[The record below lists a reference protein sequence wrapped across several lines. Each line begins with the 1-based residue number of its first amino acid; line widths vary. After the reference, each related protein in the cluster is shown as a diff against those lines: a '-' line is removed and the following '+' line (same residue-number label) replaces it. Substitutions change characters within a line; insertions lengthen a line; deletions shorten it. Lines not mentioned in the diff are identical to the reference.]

1 MGSIGHGEIES
12 ASAPEANMNE
22 VTEKLII
29 DDDEA
34 GLFRVNRRVFTEP
47 EYFELE
53 RQRIFETCWIYA
65 GHESEVAKPG
75 DFRARRVAGHPI
87 ILARGDDNVVRVMLN
102 TCTHRGAQVC
112 RQAAGNAK
120 TFQCAYHAWT
130 FNNKGALVGV
140 PGDSAYSAAF
150 KREDLGLVNPPRTD
164 SYRGFVFINFNPAAE
179 SLTDYLAGAT
189 EYIDLVADQSEV
201 GMKIVE
207 GTQAYSIRANWKLL
221 VENSYDGYHGL
232 PTHQRYMQFL
242 AETGVDFRGSLDSR
256 SSKVVDLGNG
266 HAVIEYDSPWG
277 RPIAKW
283 VRPFGEDRKS
293 HFGEIR
299 RKFDERFG
307 AERGR
312 RICETSRNLGIF
324 PNLVINDIMS
334 ITVRTFFPSA
344 PDYMEVNAW
353 ALAPLDENPED
364 AALRLDNF
372 LTFLGPGGFATP
384 DDVEMLESCQRGF
397 INREVGWSDISRGM
411 HREIP
416 RTDDEL
422 QMRAFWRR
430 WNDLITAPKIR
441 SARRA
446 A

>member
-1 MGSIGHGEIES
+1 MT
-12 ASAPEANMNE
+12 E

-34 GLFRVNRRVFTEP
+34 GLFRVNRRVFTEK

-53 RQRIFETCWIYA
+53 RQRIFDKCWIYA
-65 GHESEVAKPG
+65 GHESEVARAG
-75 DFRARRVAGHPI
+75 DFRSRRVAGRPI
-87 ILARGDDNVVRVMLN
+87 ILARGDDNVARIMLN

-112 RQAAGNAK
+112 RQASGNAK

-130 FNNKGALVGV
+130 FNNRGALIGV
-140 PGDSAYSAAF
+140 PGDSAYTAAF
-150 KREDLGLVNPPRTD
+150 KREELGLANPPRTE
-164 SYRGFVFINFNPAAE
+164 SYRGFIFINFNPAAE
-179 SLTDYLAGAT
+179 SLVEYLAGAT
-189 EYIDLVADQSEV
+189 EFLDLVADQSEA
-201 GMKIVE
+201 GMKIVD

-232 PTHQRYMQFL
+232 PTHQRYLQFL
-242 AETGVDFRGSLDSR
+242 SETGVDFRGSLDNGK
-256 SSKVVDLGNG
+256 SKVLDLGNG

-283 VRPFGEDRKS
+283 VPPFGETRKG
-293 HFGEIR
+293 HFEEIR
-299 RKFDERFG
+299 RKFDDRFG
-307 AERGR
+307 EERGR

-334 ITVRTFFPSA
+334 ITVRTFYPTA
-344 PDYMEVNAW
+344 PDNMEVNAW
-353 ALAPLDENPED
+353 ALAPSDESAED

-416 RTDDEL
+416 RTDDEV

-430 WNDLITAPKIR
+430 WNDLITAPTMR
-441 SARRA
+441 RARRA

>member
-1 MGSIGHGEIES
+1 
-12 ASAPEANMNE
+12 MNE

-29 DDDEA
+29 DDDNA
-34 GLFRVNRRVFTEP
+34 GLFRVNRKAFTER
-47 EYFELE
+47 EYLELE
-53 RQRIFETCWIYA
+53 HRRIFETCWIYA
-65 GHESEVAKPG
+65 GHESEVANPG
-75 DFRARRVAGHPI
+75 DFRARRVAGRPV

-112 RQAAGNAK
+112 RQASGNAK

-130 FNNKGALVGV
+130 FNNRGSLIGV

-150 KREDLGLVNPPRTD
+150 KREDLGLANPPRME

-179 SLTDYLAGAT
+179 SLVEYLAGAT
-189 EYIDLVADQSEV
+189 EYLDLVADQSEV

-207 GTQAYSIRANWKLL
+207 GTQSYSIRANWKLL

-232 PTHQRYMQFL
+232 PTHQRYMQWL
-242 AETGVDFRGSLDSR
+242 AESGSAFKGLDGH

-277 RPIAKW
+277 RPIARW
-283 VRPFGEDRKS
+283 VPSFGEERKA
-293 HFGEIR
+293 HFEAIR
-299 RKFDERFG
+299 RKFEDRFG
-307 AERGR
+307 AEHSR

-353 ALAPLDENPED
+353 AMAPVDESAED
-364 AALRLDNF
+364 SALRLDNF

-441 SARRA
+441 AARRA